1 MKHGKPCKCGMLA
14 GPLGCAAVKSG
25 HVKRF
30 WDGVQEWWSSSL
42 GVVRDLVCLVVVEI
56 VGFAYQVW
64 LHEGEW
70 RIRVV
75 HIGGL

>member
-1 MKHGKPCKCGMLA
+1 M
-14 GPLGCAAVKSG
+14 GCRGGGARA
-25 HVKRF
+25 
-30 WDGVQEWWSSSL
+30 W